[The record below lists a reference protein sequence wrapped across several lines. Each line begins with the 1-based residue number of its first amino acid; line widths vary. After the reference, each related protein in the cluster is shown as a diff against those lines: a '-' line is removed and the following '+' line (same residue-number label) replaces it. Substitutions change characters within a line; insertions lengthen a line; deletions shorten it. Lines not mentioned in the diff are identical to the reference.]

1 MSFDQFFDKIDLK
14 EIYNYVSKNGV
25 KGTVKNLTE
34 GYKSAV
40 IMKHT
45 FDNVGETMGL
55 AFQYPEIAGT
65 MKYNFNEMAQLVN
78 ITATIANDSKV
89 DLRKVPKKIGSVD
102 LKVKRYIKRPK
113 AG

>member
-1 MSFDQFFDKIDLK
+1 MSFDKFFDKIDLK
-14 EIYNYVSKNGV
+14 EIYNYISKNGV
-25 KGTVKNLTE
+25 KGTVNNLTE

-45 FDNVGETMGL
+45 MDNAAQTLGL
-55 AFQYPEIAGT
+55 AFQYPEILST
-65 MKYNFNEMAQLVN
+65 VKYNFNEMAQLVN

-89 DLRKVPKKIGSVD
+89 DLRKVPKKIGNVE
-102 LKVKRYIKRPK
+102 LKVKRDIKRPK